1 MDEKQELLEIYKL
14 HTELADRL
22 NKQRTSTNRFY
33 LLIMSGLFGLCMG
46 LLRRDEAFTMVV
58 LMISFGVLGASLAVA
73 WYMQIRAYYLLNLSK
88 LQSLQ
93 ELEAKLAHQFFKR
106 EWALLDDGEEEDA
119 NKYAKLIFAEAFAP
133 GAFFAVFVALF
144 IVGSYFLFPA
154 LIP

>member
-22 NKQRTSTNRFY
+22 DKQRITTNRFY
-33 LLIMSGLFGLCMG
+33 LLILTGVLGICIG
-46 LLRRDEAFTMVV
+46 LLQFVGGFSKVV

-73 WYMQIRAYYLLNLSK
+73 WYMQIRAYYLLSLGK

-106 EWALLDDGEEEDA
+106 EWALLDTEKKKMQT
-119 NKYAKLIFAEAFAP
+119 NMP
-133 GAFFAVFVALF
+133 N
-144 IVGSYFLFPA
+144 
-154 LIP
+154 